1 MGRLLWIGDPKDPI
15 LWIEV
20 RASGSGITEMLRKC
34 NVNRK
39 KYNMMMMIKM
49 QIKMISR
56 LTTFTII
63 YLLYQKCKFCNDGCR
78 MKYVNKNIKPP
89 SAKIKFNSVYIQ
101 VLVESYY
108 SYFVWYLKSVLIL
121 NVDRIFD
128 NGTILYTEIE
138 SI

>member
-39 KYNMMMMIKM
+39 KYNMMMMMMMMTM

-63 YLLYQKCKFCNDGCR
+63 YLLYEKWDKGKFCNDGCI
-78 MKYVNKNIKPP
+78 MEYVNKNIKPP
-89 SAKIKFNSVYIQ
+89 KCKNQIQFCIYSSPFWKLLLIYVFRMIFKISHD
-101 VLVESYY
+101 
-108 SYFVWYLKSVLIL
+108 LKCRQ
-121 NVDRIFD
+121 NFW
-128 NGTILYTEIE
+128 
-138 SI
+138 